1 MHIGIFFVVDSV
13 VIHDALPIEQG
24 ERYGDCVEHGAHY
37 DYWLSLKP
45 TTVAESAFKSHA
57 YDYYPRGR
65 AIFDVKH
72 NQVRLYVDHC
82 IDAAALVAIRKVF
95 TLPNNTRIG
104 YDEHYQCHCCN
115 KTFIDDFDET
125 DNQSN

>member
-24 ERYGDCVEHGAHY
+24 ERYGDCVEYGAHY

-72 NQVRLYVDHC
+72 NQVKLYVDRC
-82 IDAAALVAIRKVF
+82 IDEVALVAIRKVF